1 MLFLSTRRLTN
12 LVINVN
18 IFITNLSSFDV
29 KTNQNYQNSN
39 GESVATAFFSDVLTN
54 SLIARITLVE
64 PDWMMEWVVGTLGI
78 SALLNQLHL

>member
-1 MLFLSTRRLTN
+1 ME
-12 LVINVN
+12 
-18 IFITNLSSFDV
+18 
-29 KTNQNYQNSN
+29 NQWQQH
-39 GESVATAFFSDVLTN
+39 FFSDVLTN